1 MTRFWHF
8 PRFRSILM
16 AGLIARAL
24 LWLSPTS
31 ASFVADIDLEQ
42 LEQPGLVIIAFV
54 SFDAV
59 IPIFQRI
66 APHHRLEPG
75 RPARVTYRPVAS
87 QRCQRPRRDRR

>member
-42 LEQPGLVIIAFV
+42 LEQPGLVILSLIH
-54 SFDAV
+54 
-59 IPIFQRI
+59 I
-66 APHHRLEPG
+66 
-75 RPARVTYRPVAS
+75 
-87 QRCQRPRRDRR
+87 